1 MFTVERTK
9 ALRDKFGL
17 SQFDF
22 AQVIGADVRSVV
34 RWEAGASQ
42 PSGSAKEIMIAL
54 EIGISKES
62 MRENLVKLV
71 TDASAIGGLAV
82 GGLTVGGL
90 GFLLLTLFEAALNAK
105 NPPSMKAKNASKK
118 AHDRVR
124 SPRDRGMGRG
134 LRM

>member
-71 TDASAIGGLAV
+71 TDASAIGGL
-82 GGLTVGGL
+82 

-105 NPPSMKAKNASKK
+105 NPPSMKATNASKK